1 VPGGP
6 CVLPVRCT
14 LRNALSLSDLFYNL
28 VFCAGCPA
36 FAVSASPTILHRE
49 RARREGAFLLA
60 ANHLSP
66 YDVPCLIKETPRV
79 LDFVSIVEVF
89 RNPVVALFYSSMG
102 AFPLDRG
109 RADVAGTRVIFDR
122 LRRGRAVAIFPEG
135 RIRPESESV
144 LHGARFKDGVVRLAQ
159 LAGVPIVPCAIVGT
173 AAYHRV
179 SAWLPLR
186 RTRYGIN
193 YGNPIMPSEDL
204 SKMQAALRQAYLDLY
219 EELRS
224 AMQPRGD
231 AGRTRDKSN
240 TP

>member
-1 VPGGP
+1 MQIKHGPPGSS
-6 CVLPVRCT
+6 
-14 LRNALSLSDLFYNL
+14 RNRLSLSDLFYNF
-28 VFCAGCPA
+28 VFCTGWSA
-36 FAVSASPTILHRE
+36 FAVSAAPTILHRE

-89 RNPVVALFYSSMG
+89 RNPVVAWFYSSMG

-109 RADVAGTRVIFDR
+109 RADVAATRIIFDR

-144 LHGARFKDGVVRLAQ
+144 LHGAPFKDGVARLAQ
-159 LAGVPIVPCAIVGT
+159 LAGVPIVPCAIVGS

-193 YGNPIMPSEDL
+193 YGNPIMPCEDL
-204 SKMQAALRQAYLDLY
+204 AQMQATLRQAYLDLHD
-219 EELRS
+219 ELRS
-224 AMQPRGD
+224 AMQLQDD
-231 AGRTRDKSN
+231 AVRTRDRSN